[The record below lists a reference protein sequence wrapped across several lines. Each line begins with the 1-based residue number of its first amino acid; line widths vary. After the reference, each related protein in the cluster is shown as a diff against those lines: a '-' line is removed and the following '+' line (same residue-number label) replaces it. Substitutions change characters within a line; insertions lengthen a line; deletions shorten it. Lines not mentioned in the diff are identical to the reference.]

1 MGGPLDDY
9 WSMLQDGCDQFYEV
23 AAMARAQG
31 RDPRNFV
38 EIPQAADLADRVQ
51 KLLEFLHQRRTA
63 EQIRDLEEVYDGN
76 RERMALEIAKVVS
89 AETFLY
95 ATKRTCVGCSG
106 TGSSSRY
113 LCDDCGGMGATLVYD
128 ESAMATPW
136 RDTVAAFDA
145 VSDRER
151 ESADRAHLGLA
162 IYHGVCAGLAVL
174 TEGILVAPLEGVV
187 TCRVY
192 DNPGSKRPCL
202 GISYAGPIR
211 SAGGTGQALSV
222 LIGDLLR
229 REFRLDPPKT
239 HFEEVERFKEEVSK
253 YARGLQYRPSN
264 PELELILQNCPIYLD
279 GEGVGAEV
287 TGYREPAPG
296 RVSSPKIRE
305 GALLVLCEGM
315 VLKAPKI
322 LKYVDALGLDGWDWL
337 RSLVKGGKGSKGIE
351 PSYKFISDVLAGR
364 PVFSQPMAPGGFR
377 LRYGRSRLAGLATTA
392 CHPATMAALSG
403 FAIVGTQLKY
413 ERPGKGTV
421 VTPCTEV
428 DGPYV
433 QFMDGSGR
441 RIQDEDDIPG
451 DLSPNEDGY
460 PIAKVWDLGD
470 LLVPVGEFLEN
481 NHPLAMSPYV
491 PEWHQQLRSGEP
503 VADLDSAMAECHS
516 LGIPLDP
523 RFVPVG
529 LQEVSA
535 EELHG
540 LLLAMAGTDSVPE
553 EHLEVVYRLHVDV
566 TADRRLVG
574 THSELLIHLSRS
586 VEPVSVNSD
595 TESSGLDYVR
605 DAVGAGIQIREPIG
619 LRIGARMGKPE
630 GSKHRE
636 LKPAIHCLFPLGKKV
651 GNQRRVHDAVRKP
664 DTVMIGWRE
673 CPDCGQQGV
682 NGVCGD
688 CGANTDLVEIVRDH
702 QFDMEPMW
710 LAAKDAVDQITDL
723 PVKGDTYLGS
733 GEKHP
738 EPLEKGI
745 LRARNNTSTFR
756 DGTVR
761 FDMVD
766 ITMTHFRPDEIGLT
780 AERAVEL
787 GYATDVHG
795 DAVVR
800 DDQVIEI
807 YPQDIVV
814 PWNCV
819 DGLLNV
825 CRFVDDELKHIYG
838 LDPVYQCRK
847 PNDLIGQ
854 LAMGLAPHTSG
865 AVLCRIIGFAHVK
878 GHYGHP
884 YFHAAKR
891 RNCDGDIDCIMMLG
905 DGLINFSRLFLP
917 RTRGGRM
924 DAPLTLTTRIVPN
937 EVDKEALNVETNLGP
952 YPVSFYDLTVADPSN
967 PPGPKEALKHGVT
980 IVEDI
985 LGTDRA
991 LRGMGYT
998 HGTVSC
1004 DAGPRNN
1011 PYNTLE
1017 SMRQKTMAQFAL
1029 GEVLAAVDNQDQV
1042 SRLIDRHLI
1051 RDMRGNLRAFGQQ
1064 KIRCTKCGA
1073 SYRRAPL
1080 SGRCNTVAETKTDP
1094 FTGETVEVPCPGNL
1108 LLTVSQGA
1116 VRKYDALMD
1125 ELIDT
1130 FGCNEYIANLY
1141 RQVSKWVSETFDDP
1155 DAPVQQ
1161 KLF

>member
-1 MGGPLDDY
+1 MAGPLDDY
-9 WSMLQDGCDQFYEV
+9 WASLQEGCDELYEV

-51 KLLEFLHQRRTA
+51 KLLEFLHERRTA
-63 EQIRDLEEVYDGN
+63 EQIRDLEAEHDGN
-76 RERMALEIAKVVS
+76 RERMALEIAKIVS

-95 ATKRTCVGCSG
+95 ATKRTCASCNG
-106 TGSSSRY
+106 TGESSRY
-113 LCDDCGGMGATLVYD
+113 LCDDCGGMGATVVYD
-128 ESAMATPW
+128 PEGLSTDW
-136 RDTVAAFDA
+136 KDTVSKFDA
-145 VSDRER
+145 LSDSDR
-151 ESADRAHLGLA
+151 ESADKTHLSLA

-187 TCRVY
+187 TCRVH
-192 DNPGSKRPCL
+192 DNPGAKRPCL

-239 HFEEVERFKEEVSK
+239 HFEEVERYKEEVSK

-264 PELELILQNCPIYLD
+264 PELELILGNCPIYID
-279 GEGVGAEV
+279 GEGVGGEV

-296 RVSSPKIRE
+296 RVTSPKIRE

-351 PSYKFISDVLAGR
+351 PSFKFISDVLAGR

-433 QFMDGSGR
+433 QFLDGSAR
-441 RIQDEDDIPG
+441 RIHDENEIPG

-481 NHPLAMSPYV
+481 NHPLAPSPYV
-491 PEWHQQLRSGEP
+491 TEWHQQLRSGEP
-503 VADLDSAMAECHS
+503 VADLRSALDESGS

-529 LQEVSA
+529 SQEVSGS
-535 EELHG
+535 ELAG
-540 LLLAMAGTDSVPE
+540 LLGRLSGDTIDQSD
-553 EHLEVVYRLHVDV
+553 LEIAYRLHLDIDV
-566 TADRRLVG
+566 QRRLTG
-574 THSELLIHLSRS
+574 KESEILKHLSS
-586 VEPVSVNSD
+586 QKSVNFYTD
-595 TESSGLDYVR
+595 GNGLDLLREALPEIEIR
-605 DAVGAGIQIREPIG
+605 DPIG

-651 GNQRRVHDAVRKP
+651 GTQRRIHDAVRKP

-682 NGVCGD
+682 DGVCKA
-688 CGANTDLVEIVRDH
+688 CGTNTDLLEIVRDH
-702 QFDMEPMW
+702 QFDMEAMW
-710 LAAKDAVDQITDL
+710 LEAKDAVMQTSDL

-766 ITMTHFRPDEIGLT
+766 ITMTHFRPDEIDIT
-780 AERAVEL
+780 AQDAVRL
-787 GYATDVHG
+787 GYTTDVNG
-795 DAVVR
+795 DPVTR

-825 CRFVDDELKHIYG
+825 CRFVDDELEHIYG
-838 LDPVYQCRK
+838 MDRIYECQK

-924 DAPLTLTTRIVPN
+924 DSPLTLTTRIVPN

-967 PPGPKEALKHGVT
+967 PPSPKEALKHGVT
-980 IVEDI
+980 IVEDL
-985 LGTDRA
+985 LGTDAA

-1029 GEVLAAVDNQDQV
+1029 GEVLSAVDNVDQV

-1064 KIRCTKCGA
+1064 KVRCTKCGA
-1073 SYRRAPL
+1073 SYRRAPI
-1080 SGRCNTVAETKTDP
+1080 SGVCNTIAETKTDP
-1094 FTGETVEVPCPGNL
+1094 FTGEMVEVPCPGNL
-1108 LLTVSQGA
+1108 ILTVSQGA
-1116 VRKYDALMD
+1116 VRKYDALME
-1125 ELIDT
+1125 ELIEM
-1130 FGCNEYIANLY
+1130 FGCNQYIANLY

>member
-1 MGGPLDDY
+1 MVGPLDAY
-9 WSMLQDGCDQFYEV
+9 WELLQKDCDQFYEV

-51 KLLEFLHQRRTA
+51 KLLDFLHERRTA
-63 EQIRDLEEVYDGN
+63 EQIRDLETEYDGN

-89 AETFLY
+89 AETFMY
-95 ATKRTCVGCSG
+95 STKRSCASCNG
-106 TGSSSRY
+106 TGQSSRY
-113 LCDDCGGMGATLVYD
+113 LCDDCGGMGATVVYD
-128 ESAMATPW
+128 PEGMNTPW
-136 RDTVAAFDA
+136 KDTIAKFDA
-145 VSDRER
+145 IPDRDREV
-151 ESADRAHLGLA
+151 ADKTHLSLA

-187 TCRVY
+187 TCKVH
-192 DNPGSKRPCL
+192 DNPGSARPCL

-229 REFRLDPPKT
+229 REFRLDPPNT
-239 HFEEVERFKEEVSK
+239 HFEEVERYKEEVSK

-264 PELELILQNCPIYLD
+264 PELELILNNCPIYID
-279 GEGVGAEV
+279 GEGVGGEV

-337 RSLVKGGKGSKGIE
+337 RSLVKGGGGSKGIE
-351 PSYKFISDVLAGR
+351 PNFKYISDVLAGR

-421 VTPCTEV
+421 VTPCTEI

-433 QFMDGSGR
+433 QFLDGSAR
-441 RIQDEDDIPG
+441 RIIDEHEIPG

-460 PIAKVWDLGD
+460 PIAQVWDLGD

-481 NHPLAMSPYV
+481 NHPLACSPYV
-491 PEWHQQLRSGEP
+491 DEWHQQLRSGDP
-503 VADLDSAMAECHS
+503 VAGVDLAIEECKT
-516 LGIPLDP
+516 LGIPMDP

-535 EELHG
+535 EELSG
-540 LLLAMAGTDSVPE
+540 LLKRLKGDLVDPQDIE
-553 EHLEVVYRLHVDV
+553 IVYRLHIDIS
-566 TADRRLVG
+566 AERKLLG
-574 THSELLIHLSRS
+574 THSELIMYLSNQK
-586 VEPVSVNSD
+586 SVNFD
-595 TESSGLDYVR
+595 TDENGLDLFRYLIPEVE
-605 DAVGAGIQIREPIG
+605 IRAPIG
-619 LRIGARMGKPE
+619 IRIGARMGKPE

-651 GNQRRVHDAVRKP
+651 GNQRRIHDAVRNS

-673 CPDCGQQGV
+673 CPDCGKQGIK
-682 NGVCGD
+682 GVCED

-702 QFDMEPMW
+702 QFDMESMW
-710 LAAKDAVDQITDL
+710 LSAKDAVGQTSDL

-766 ITMTHFRPDEIGLT
+766 ITMTHFRPDEINIT
-780 AERAVEL
+780 AADAVKL
-787 GYATDVHG
+787 GYATDVNG
-795 DAVVR
+795 DPVVS

-825 CRFVDDELKHIYG
+825 CRFVDDELNHIYG
-838 LDPVYQCRK
+838 MDPIYNCSK

-854 LAMGLAPHTSG
+854 LTMGLAPHTSG
-865 AVLCRIIGFAHVK
+865 AVLCRIIGFAHIK

-924 DAPLTLTTRIVPN
+924 DSPLTLTTRIVPN
-937 EVDKEALNVETNLGP
+937 EVDKEALNVETNQGA
-952 YPVSFYDLTVADPSN
+952 YPVSFYDLTVADPAN
-967 PPGPKEALKHGVT
+967 PPSPKEALKHGVT
-980 IVEDI
+980 IVEDL
-985 LGTDRA
+985 LGTDAA
-991 LRGMGYT
+991 LRGIGYT

-1011 PYNTLE
+1011 PYNTLG

-1029 GEVLAAVDNQDQV
+1029 GDVLAAVDNKDQA

-1064 KIRCTKCGA
+1064 KVRCTKCGA
-1073 SYRRAPL
+1073 SYRRAPI
-1080 SGRCNTVAETKTDP
+1080 SGVCNTIVETKTDP
-1094 FTGETVEVPCPGNL
+1094 FTGNPVEVPCPGNII
-1108 LLTVSQGA
+1108 LTVSHGA
-1116 VRKYDALMD
+1116 VKKYDSLME
-1125 ELIDT
+1125 ELIEAH
-1130 FGCNEYIANLY
+1130 GCNAYIANLY

-1155 DAPVQQ
+1155 DAPVQK

>member
-1 MGGPLDDY
+1 MGGPLDEY
-9 WSMLQDGCDQFYEV
+9 WASLQAGCDEIYEV
-23 AAMARAQG
+23 AAMARAMG

-51 KLLEFLHQRRTA
+51 KLLDFLHERRTA
-63 EQIRDLEEVYDGN
+63 EQIRDLEVEHDGN
-76 RERMALEIAKVVS
+76 RERMALEIAKIVS

-95 ATKRTCVGCSG
+95 SSKRTCGSCNG
-106 TGSSSRY
+106 TGESSRY
-113 LCDDCGGMGATLVYD
+113 LCDDCGGMGATVVYD
-128 ESAMATPW
+128 QDGLNTPW

-145 VSDRER
+145 TPDRKR
-151 ESADRAHLGLA
+151 ESADKTHLSLA

-192 DNPGSKRPCL
+192 DNPGANRPCL

-239 HFEEVERFKEEVSK
+239 HFEEIERFKEEVSK

-264 PELELILQNCPIYLD
+264 PELELILGNCPIYID
-279 GEGVGAEV
+279 GEGVGGEV

-296 RVSSPKIRE
+296 RVTSPKIRE

-337 RSLVKGGKGSKGIE
+337 RKLVKTGGGSKGIE
-351 PSYKFISDVLAGR
+351 PSFKFISDVLAGR

-421 VTPCTEV
+421 VTPCTEI

-433 QFMDGSGR
+433 QFLDGSGR
-441 RIQDEDDIPG
+441 RINDENEIPG
-451 DLSPNEDGY
+451 DVSPNEDGY

-481 NHPLAMSPYV
+481 NHPLAASPYV
-491 PEWHQQLRSGEP
+491 PEWHQQLRSGAP
-503 VADLDSAMAECHS
+503 VTDLAGAINESVD

-529 LQEVSA
+529 AQEVTA
-535 EELHG
+535 EELIG
-540 LLLAMAGTDSVPE
+540 LLDRMNGDTVDESD
-553 EHLEVVYRLHVDV
+553 LEIVYRLHVDV

-574 THSELLIHLSRS
+574 THSELLIHVSSYTKS
-586 VEPVSVNSD
+586 VYVNFD
-595 TESSGLDYVR
+595 VNGKTGLE
-605 DAVGAGIQIREPIG
+605 ALQAALPEILIRQPIG

-651 GNQRRVHDAVRKP
+651 GTQRRVHDAVRKP

-673 CPDCGQQGV
+673 CPECKQQGV
-682 NGVCGD
+682 HGVCPE
-688 CGANTDLVEIVRDH
+688 CGANTDLMEIVRDH
-702 QFDMEPMW
+702 QFEMEPMW
-710 LAAKDAVDQITDL
+710 IAAKDAVEQTTDL

-738 EPLEKGI
+738 EILEKGI

-766 ITMTHFRPDEIGLT
+766 ITMTHFRPDEIGIS
-780 AERAVEL
+780 AEDAVRL
-787 GYATDVHG
+787 GYDTDAHG
-795 DAVVR
+795 NPVVS
-800 DDQVIEI
+800 DDQVIEL

-825 CRFVDDELKHIYG
+825 CRFVDDELKHIYD
-838 LDPVYQCRK
+838 LDPIYGCSK
-847 PNDLIGQ
+847 PRDLIGQ
-854 LAMGLAPHTSG
+854 LVMGLAPHTSG
-865 AVLCRIIGFAHVK
+865 AVLCRIIGFAHIK

-884 YFHAAKR
+884 FFHAAKR

-937 EVDKEALNVETNLGP
+937 EVDKEALNVETNMGH
-952 YPVSFYDLTVADPSN
+952 YPVSFYDLTVADPTN

-980 IVEDI
+980 IVEDL
-985 LGTDRA
+985 LGTDAA

-1029 GEVLAAVDNQDQV
+1029 GEVLAAVDNIDQV

-1080 SGRCNTVAETKTDP
+1080 SGRCNTIAETKTDP
-1094 FTGETVEVPCPGNL
+1094 FTGDTVEVPCPGNL

-1116 VRKYDALMD
+1116 VRKYDSLMD

-1155 DAPVQQ
+1155 DAPIQQ
-1161 KLF
+1161 RLF